1 MQVSTVNISELYGL
15 QGSATLEC
23 ITHDTYRDDFALP
36 ARPTVIVVPGGG
48 YAMVSKRE
56 GEPIA
61 SYYLA
66 KGYNTFILT
75 YSVAP
80 ISYPTQLLQLSAT
93 VDYLHANAETLHVDE
108 NAIFIVGFSAGGH
121 LVANF
126 ATDYMN
132 VNAKFGKE
140 WKLGATAVCLSYPV
154 ITSVL
159 SYKDTH
165 TNLLSAYSG
174 AEHEA
179 LMKELNL
186 DERVT
191 AQTLPSF
198 VWTTAQDNCVPPQNS
213 LMYTSACLEHGVRCE
228 LHMFPDGWHGLSTC
242 DEQTNDGD
250 QPFFAKN
257 HNWLALSEDFFR
269 TCIK

>member
-1 MQVSTVNISELYGL
+1 M
-15 QGSATLEC
+15 
-23 ITHDTYRDDFALP
+23 
-36 ARPTVIVVPGGG
+36 
-48 YAMVSKRE
+48 
-56 GEPIA
+56 
-61 SYYLA
+61 
-66 KGYNTFILT
+66 
-75 YSVAP
+75 
-80 ISYPTQLLQLSAT
+80 
-93 VDYLHANAETLHVDE
+93 DYLHANAESLHVDE

-174 AEHEA
+174 AEHDA

-242 DEQTNDGD
+242 DEQTNDVVE
-250 QPFFAKN
+250 PYFAKLN
-257 HNWLALSEDFFR
+257 SWMDLSEDFFR